1 MPNDYGYFG
10 KGSAGYAHYQQTFNR
25 CFGSG
30 SGGGGG
36 RKPSNN
42 NNGGGNNDGCLAVF
56 AIFLV
61 AGASILAVLSALG
74 YM

>member
-10 KGSAGYAHYQQTFNR
+10 KGSTGYAHYKQTFNR
-25 CFGSG
+25 CFCSG
-30 SGGGGG
+30 SGGSGG

-42 NNGGGNNDGCLAVF
+42 NNGGGNNDGCLTLI

-61 AGASILAVLSALG
+61 VGAFILAALSALG

>member
-10 KGSAGYAHYQQTFNR
+10 KGSTGYAHYQQTFNR

-42 NNGGGNNDGCLAVF
+42 NNGGGNNDGCLTLI

-61 AGASILAVLSALG
+61 VGAFILSALSTLG